1 MHKKGAKLSLVHL
14 FGFSKINRNYIQKG
28 REIRRNMKRM
38 KKVLSIVLSLAM
50 ILTSITVYNTKTAKA
65 DGADASSIE
74 NFTYTINTDSTITAK
89 WTHCDNTVY
98 KEYVYIYSKDTAEEI
113 NAETT
118 FGTQSEFDAVSTEVG
133 GWCWNR
139 QDKGVENEANKI
151 YKNKGENVKTKDGGK
166 WVIVV
171 VRKNRESG
179 NTVAFYKSEAI
190 ETAKYVNT
198 DLNLKVERY
207 EKNVAYLKWSPI
219 DEAAKYEVYNADT
232 NELLA
237 TKKATDDWVD
247 IKIEYG
253 TKYNFLVKA
262 FDANGDKIEI
272 TNNET
277 TAYQANTNMSLAVS
291 HNGNVAKLTWTE
303 ITNVSKYKVYDG
315 DDEIAELDA
324 NVKEYVMSDLVENVE
339 HNITIKAFDE
349 AGNEITIT
357 NNTKTVVYSTTSKA
371 PTEHTKA
378 DFSNSLWTTLSTK
391 AGTVDNTYSINSDNT
406 LSTGVWYGIYAPH
419 SKAAYHVER
428 TACILSDD
436 AASFTFQQRNVTSAW
451 INGNEYANPSNALNC
466 QGDCTEISTEYL
478 NAGINVITLV
488 LSDGTYI
495 TFGIKVAEPLGVD
508 ATAEATQD
516 TIDPSTVTEWKKM
529 NGTTANGSKVYK
541 DSSVTT
547 STNGGLDGCYEAG
560 KMPNWNLTEII
571 KAKDVFGVVC
581 GGTDTVIIDG
591 VEYINAKDVR
601 STKVYIGND
610 CIYLDSTLL
619 DAPAGET
626 QYHMITLTG
635 GTALTFILKVVGP
648 EKKNEYTVTVDNEA
662 TTVEEGENNYT
673 FGSAEYGYFDVNNKV
688 IYKSGTTITVTK
700 NMEFT
705 SINTLSIEATKGVGI
720 RFADPSGLRFKATIT
735 TDNKTALNSD
745 AITEGFLI
753 TTNDIYTENGFNGK
767 VLTVENKPED
777 GKKWFK
783 DEEGT
788 YCGSVVN
795 IVDYTR
801 KFVAKA
807 YVTINYVNAD
817 AVTLESDVVGYKS
830 ISGVANY
837 IIDNGFIDKYDEKA
851 QALINKF
858 AGK

>member
-1 MHKKGAKLSLVHL
+1 
-14 FGFSKINRNYIQKG
+14 
-28 REIRRNMKRM
+28 MKRM

-478 NAGINVITLV
+478 NA
-488 LSDGTYI
+488 
-495 TFGIKVAEPLGVD
+495 E
-508 ATAEATQD
+508 
-516 TIDPSTVTEWKKM
+516 
-529 NGTTANGSKVYK
+529 
-541 DSSVTT
+541 
-547 STNGGLDGCYEAG
+547 
-560 KMPNWNLTEII
+560 
-571 KAKDVFGVVC
+571 
-581 GGTDTVIIDG
+581 
-591 VEYINAKDVR
+591 
-601 STKVYIGND
+601 
-610 CIYLDSTLL
+610 
-619 DAPAGET
+619 
-626 QYHMITLTG
+626 
-635 GTALTFILKVVGP
+635 
-648 EKKNEYTVTVDNEA
+648 
-662 TTVEEGENNYT
+662 
-673 FGSAEYGYFDVNNKV
+673 
-688 IYKSGTTITVTK
+688 
-700 NMEFT
+700 
-705 SINTLSIEATKGVGI
+705 
-720 RFADPSGLRFKATIT
+720 
-735 TDNKTALNSD
+735 
-745 AITEGFLI
+745 
-753 TTNDIYTENGFNGK
+753 
-767 VLTVENKPED
+767 
-777 GKKWFK
+777 
-783 DEEGT
+783 
-788 YCGSVVN
+788 
-795 IVDYTR
+795 
-801 KFVAKA
+801 
-807 YVTINYVNAD
+807 
-817 AVTLESDVVGYKS
+817 
-830 ISGVANY
+830 
-837 IIDNGFIDKYDEKA
+837 
-851 QALINKF
+851 
-858 AGK
+858 

>member
-14 FGFSKINRNYIQKG
+14 FGLTKINRNYIQKG

-65 DGADASSIE
+65 DDADSATPVGVEVTASVV
-74 NFTYTINTDSTITAK
+74 NNM
-89 WTHCDNTVY
+89 
-98 KEYVYIYSKDTAEEI
+98 I
-113 NAETT
+113 NASWS
-118 FGTQSEFDAVSTEVG
+118 QPDVEFASLAYFINYADDNIKLDSAHWAKAAN
-133 GWCWNR
+133 GWCWTAVNPTEKR
-139 QDKGVENEANKI
+139 TEISSVTKSNDNSIKVLEGGTFVITVQYLDAEG
-151 YKNKGENVKTKDGGK
+151 NV
-166 WVIVV
+166 
-171 VRKNRESG
+171 
-179 NTVAFYKSEAI
+179 VATGISNAVTTEKL
-190 ETAKYVNT
+190 TNT

-207 EKNVAYLKWSPI
+207 ETGKAYLGWSI
-219 DEAAKYEVYNADT
+219 IGGAEKYEVYNADT
-232 NELLA
+232 NELMKTA
-237 TKKATDDWVD
+237 NNGTDKWTDVA
-247 IKIEYG
+247 IKQG
-253 TKYNFLVKA
+253 VTYNLVVKA
-262 FDANGDKIEI
+262 IDENGEEIAI
-272 TNNET
+272 TNNTT

-291 HNGNVAKLTWTE
+291 YNGNVATLKWTE

-419 SKAAYHVER
+419 SKAAYHGER

-547 STNGGLDGCYEAG
+547 STNGSLDGCYEAG

-571 KAKDVFGVVC
+571 KAKDVFGVVR

-610 CIYLDSTLL
+610 CIYVDSTLL

-648 EKKNEYTVTVDNEA
+648 EKKNEYTVTVDNKA

-673 FGSAEYGYFDVNNKV
+673 FGSAEYGYFDVNNNV
-688 IYKSGTTITVTK
+688 IYKSGTTITVTE
-700 NMEFT
+700 NMKFT
-705 SINTLSIEATKGVGI
+705 SINTLSIKATKGVGI

-777 GKKWFK
+777 GKKWFNN
-783 DEEGT
+783 EEGT

>member
-1 MHKKGAKLSLVHL
+1 
-14 FGFSKINRNYIQKG
+14 
-28 REIRRNMKRM
+28 MKRM

-65 DGADASSIE
+65 DDADSATPVGVEVTASAV
-74 NFTYTINTDSTITAK
+74 NNMINVSWSQPDVEFASLAYFINYADDNIKLDSAHWAK
-89 WTHCDNTVY
+89 AAN
-98 KEYVYIYSKDTAEEI
+98 
-113 NAETT
+113 
-118 FGTQSEFDAVSTEVG
+118 
-133 GWCWNR
+133 GWCWTAVNPTEKR
-139 QDKGVENEANKI
+139 TEISSITKSNDNSIKVLEGGTFVITVQYLDAEG
-151 YKNKGENVKTKDGGK
+151 NV
-166 WVIVV
+166 
-171 VRKNRESG
+171 
-179 NTVAFYKSEAI
+179 VATGTSNAVTTEKL
-190 ETAKYVNT
+190 TNT

-207 EKNVAYLKWSPI
+207 ETGKAYLGWSI
-219 DEAAKYEVYNADT
+219 IGGAEKYEVYNADT
-232 NELLA
+232 NELMK
-237 TKKATDDWVD
+237 TVNNGTDKWTDVA
-247 IKIEYG
+247 IKQG
-253 TKYNFLVKA
+253 VTYNLVVKA
-262 FDANGDKIEI
+262 IDENGEKIAI
-272 TNNET
+272 TNNTT

-291 HNGNVAKLTWTE
+291 YNGNVATLTWTK

-339 HNITIKAFDE
+339 HNITIKAVDE

-419 SKAAYHVER
+419 SKAAYHGER

-495 TFGIKVAEPLGVD
+495 TFGIKVVEPLGVD

-516 TIDPSTVTEWKKM
+516 TIDPSTVTEWKQM

-541 DSSVTT
+541 DSTVTT
-547 STNGGLDGCYEAG
+547 STDGGFDGCYAANSSP
-560 KMPNWNLTEII
+560 KWNISDIMNE
-571 KAKDVFGVVC
+571 KPVFGVVR
-581 GGTDTVIIDG
+581 GNTDSVIIDG
-591 VEYINAKDVR
+591 TEYINAKDAR

-610 CIYLDSTLL
+610 CIYVDSTLL

-673 FGSAEYGYFDVNNKV
+673 FGSAEYGYFDVNNNV
-688 IYKSGTTITVTK
+688 IYKSGTTITVTE

-720 RFADPSGLRFKATIT
+720 RFADSSGLRFKATIT

-753 TTNDIYTENGFNGK
+753 TTNDIYTENRFNGK
-767 VLTVENKPED
+767 VLTVENKPEG
-777 GKKWFK
+777 GKKWFN

-817 AVTLESDVVGYKS
+817 AETLESDVVGYKS

-837 IIDNGFIDKYDEKA
+837 IIDSGFIGNYDEKA

>member
-1 MHKKGAKLSLVHL
+1 M
-14 FGFSKINRNYIQKG
+14 
-28 REIRRNMKRM
+28 
-38 KKVLSIVLSLAM
+38 
-50 ILTSITVYNTKTAKA
+50 KTANN
-65 DGADASSIE
+65 G
-74 NFTYTINTDSTITAK
+74 TDK
-89 WTHCDNTVY
+89 WTDVAIKQGVTYNLVV
-98 KEYVYIYSKDTAEEI
+98 KAIDENGEEI
-113 NAETT
+113 A
-118 FGTQSEFDAVSTEVG
+118 
-133 GWCWNR
+133 
-139 QDKGVENEANKI
+139 
-151 YKNKGENVKTKDGGK
+151 
-166 WVIVV
+166 
-171 VRKNRESG
+171 
-179 NTVAFYKSEAI
+179 
-190 ETAKYVNT
+190 
-198 DLNLKVERY
+198 
-207 EKNVAYLKWSPI
+207 
-219 DEAAKYEVYNADT
+219 
-232 NELLA
+232 
-237 TKKATDDWVD
+237 
-247 IKIEYG
+247 
-253 TKYNFLVKA
+253 
-262 FDANGDKIEI
+262 I
-272 TNNET
+272 TNNTT

-291 HNGNVAKLTWTE
+291 YNGNVATLKWTE

-419 SKAAYHVER
+419 SKAAYHGER

-547 STNGGLDGCYEAG
+547 STNGSLDGCYEAG

-571 KAKDVFGVVC
+571 KAKDVFGVVR

-610 CIYLDSTLL
+610 CIYVDSTLL

-648 EKKNEYTVTVDNEA
+648 EKKNEYTVTVDNKA

-673 FGSAEYGYFDVNNKV
+673 FGSAEYGYFDVNNNV
-688 IYKSGTTITVTK
+688 IYKSGTTITVTE
-700 NMEFT
+700 NMKFT
-705 SINTLSIEATKGVGI
+705 SINTLSIKATKGVGI

-777 GKKWFK
+777 GKKWFNN
-783 DEEGT
+783 EEGT

>member
-1 MHKKGAKLSLVHL
+1 
-14 FGFSKINRNYIQKG
+14 
-28 REIRRNMKRM
+28 M

-50 ILTSITVYNTKTAKA
+50 ILTSITVYNTKTTKADDADSATPVGVEVTASVVNNMINVSWSQPDVEFASLAYFINYADNNIKLDSAHWAKA
-65 DGADASSIE
+65 A
-74 NFTYTINTDSTITAK
+74 N
-89 WTHCDNTVY
+89 
-98 KEYVYIYSKDTAEEI
+98 
-113 NAETT
+113 
-118 FGTQSEFDAVSTEVG
+118 
-133 GWCWNR
+133 GWCWTAVNPTEKR
-139 QDKGVENEANKI
+139 TEISSITKSNDNSIKVLEGGTFVITVQYLDAEG
-151 YKNKGENVKTKDGGK
+151 NV
-166 WVIVV
+166 
-171 VRKNRESG
+171 
-179 NTVAFYKSEAI
+179 VATGTSNAVTTEKL
-190 ETAKYVNT
+190 TNT

-207 EKNVAYLKWSPI
+207 ETGKAYLGWSI
-219 DEAAKYEVYNADT
+219 IGGAEKYEVYNADT
-232 NELLA
+232 NELMK
-237 TKKATDDWVD
+237 TVNNGTDKWTDVA
-247 IKIEYG
+247 IKQG
-253 TKYNFLVKA
+253 VTYNLVVKA
-262 FDANGDKIEI
+262 IDENGEKIAI
-272 TNNET
+272 TNNTT

-291 HNGNVAKLTWTE
+291 YNGNVATLTWTK

-419 SKAAYHVER
+419 SKAAYHGER

-495 TFGIKVAEPLGVD
+495 NFGIKVAEPLGVD

-516 TIDPSTVTEWKKM
+516 TIDPSTVTEWKQM

-541 DSSVTT
+541 DSTVTT
-547 STNGGLDGCYEAG
+547 STDGGFDGCYAANSSP
-560 KMPNWNLTEII
+560 KWNISDIMNE
-571 KAKDVFGVVC
+571 KPVFGVVR
-581 GGTDTVIIDG
+581 GNTDRVIIDG
-591 VEYINAKDVR
+591 TEYINAKDAR

-610 CIYLDSTLL
+610 CIYVDSTLL

-673 FGSAEYGYFDVNNKV
+673 FGSAEYGYFDVNNNV
-688 IYKSGTTITVTK
+688 IYKSGTTITVTE

-720 RFADPSGLRFKATIT
+720 RFADSSGLRFKATIT

-753 TTNDIYTENGFNGK
+753 TTNDIYTENRFNGK

-777 GKKWFK
+777 GKKWFN

-817 AVTLESDVVGYKS
+817 AETLESDVVGYKS

-837 IIDNGFIDKYDEKA
+837 IIDNGFIGNYDEKA

>member
-14 FGFSKINRNYIQKG
+14 FGLSKINRNYIQKG

-529 NGTTANGSKVYK
+529 NVTTANGSKVYK

-571 KAKDVFGVVC
+571 KAKDVFGVVR

>member
-1 MHKKGAKLSLVHL
+1 
-14 FGFSKINRNYIQKG
+14 
-28 REIRRNMKRM
+28 MKRM

-65 DGADASSIE
+65 DDADSATPVGVEVTASVV
-74 NFTYTINTDSTITAK
+74 NNM
-89 WTHCDNTVY
+89 
-98 KEYVYIYSKDTAEEI
+98 I
-113 NAETT
+113 NASWS
-118 FGTQSEFDAVSTEVG
+118 QPDVEFASLAYFINYADDNIKLDSAHWAKAAN
-133 GWCWNR
+133 GWCWTAVNPTEKR
-139 QDKGVENEANKI
+139 TEISSVTKSNDNSIKVLEGGTFVITVQYLDAEG
-151 YKNKGENVKTKDGGK
+151 NV
-166 WVIVV
+166 
-171 VRKNRESG
+171 
-179 NTVAFYKSEAI
+179 VATGISNAVTTEKL
-190 ETAKYVNT
+190 TNT

-207 EKNVAYLKWSPI
+207 ETGKAYLGWSI
-219 DEAAKYEVYNADT
+219 IGGAEKYEVYNADT
-232 NELLA
+232 NELMKTA
-237 TKKATDDWVD
+237 NNGTDKWTDVA
-247 IKIEYG
+247 IKQG
-253 TKYNFLVKA
+253 VTYNLVVKA
-262 FDANGDKIEI
+262 IDENGEEIAI
-272 TNNET
+272 TNNTT

-291 HNGNVAKLTWTE
+291 YNGNVATLKWTE

-419 SKAAYHVER
+419 SKAAYHGER

-547 STNGGLDGCYEAG
+547 STNGSLDGCYEAG

-571 KAKDVFGVVC
+571 KAKDVFGVVR

-610 CIYLDSTLL
+610 CIYVDSTLL
-619 DAPAGET
+619 DAPAGEK

-648 EKKNEYTVTVDNEA
+648 EKKNEYTVTVDNKA

-673 FGSAEYGYFDVNNKV
+673 FGSAEYGYFDVNNNV
-688 IYKSGTTITVTK
+688 IYKSGTTITVTE
-700 NMEFT
+700 NMKFT
-705 SINTLSIEATKGVGI
+705 SINTLSIKATKGVGI

-777 GKKWFK
+777 GKKWFNN
-783 DEEGT
+783 EEGT

>member
-1 MHKKGAKLSLVHL
+1 
-14 FGFSKINRNYIQKG
+14 
-28 REIRRNMKRM
+28 MKRM

-65 DGADASSIE
+65 DDADSATPVGVEVTASVV
-74 NFTYTINTDSTITAK
+74 NNM
-89 WTHCDNTVY
+89 
-98 KEYVYIYSKDTAEEI
+98 I
-113 NAETT
+113 NASWS
-118 FGTQSEFDAVSTEVG
+118 QPDVEFASLAYFINYADDNIKLDSAHWAKAAN
-133 GWCWNR
+133 GWCWTAVNPTEKR
-139 QDKGVENEANKI
+139 TEISSVTKSNDNSIKVLKGGTFVITVQYLDAE
-151 YKNKGENVKTKDGGK
+151 GNV
-166 WVIVV
+166 
-171 VRKNRESG
+171 
-179 NTVAFYKSEAI
+179 VATGTSNAVTTEKL
-190 ETAKYVNT
+190 TNT

-207 EKNVAYLKWSPI
+207 ETGKAYLGWSI
-219 DEAAKYEVYNADT
+219 IGGAEKYEVYNADT
-232 NELLA
+232 NELMKTA
-237 TKKATDDWVD
+237 NNGTDKWTDVA
-247 IKIEYG
+247 IKQG
-253 TKYNFLVKA
+253 VTYNLVVKA
-262 FDANGDKIEI
+262 IDENGEEIAI
-272 TNNET
+272 TNNTT
-277 TAYQANTNMSLAVS
+277 TAYQANKNMSLAVS
-291 HNGNVAKLTWTE
+291 YNGNVATLKWTE

-419 SKAAYHVER
+419 SKAAYHGER

-547 STNGGLDGCYEAG
+547 STNGSLDGCYEAG

-571 KAKDVFGVVC
+571 KAKDVFGVVR

-777 GKKWFK
+777 GKKWFN

-807 YVTINYVNAD
+807 YVTINYVNDD
-817 AVTLESDVVGYKS
+817 AETLESDVVGYKS

-837 IIDNGFIDKYDEKA
+837 IIDNGFIGNYDEKA

>member
-14 FGFSKINRNYIQKG
+14 FGLFKINRNYIQKG

-65 DGADASSIE
+65 DDADSATPVGVEVTASVV
-74 NFTYTINTDSTITAK
+74 NNM
-89 WTHCDNTVY
+89 
-98 KEYVYIYSKDTAEEI
+98 I
-113 NAETT
+113 NASWS
-118 FGTQSEFDAVSTEVG
+118 QPDVEFASLAYFINYADDNIKLDSAHWAKAAN
-133 GWCWNR
+133 GWCWTAVNPTEKR
-139 QDKGVENEANKI
+139 TEISSVTKSNDNSIKVLEGGTFVITVQYLDAEG
-151 YKNKGENVKTKDGGK
+151 NV
-166 WVIVV
+166 
-171 VRKNRESG
+171 
-179 NTVAFYKSEAI
+179 VATGISNAVTTEKL
-190 ETAKYVNT
+190 TNT

-207 EKNVAYLKWSPI
+207 ETGKAYLGWSI
-219 DEAAKYEVYNADT
+219 IGGAEKYEVYNADT
-232 NELLA
+232 NELMKTA
-237 TKKATDDWVD
+237 NNGTDKWTDVA
-247 IKIEYG
+247 IKQG
-253 TKYNFLVKA
+253 VTYNLVVKA
-262 FDANGDKIEI
+262 IDENGEEIAI
-272 TNNET
+272 TNNTT

-291 HNGNVAKLTWTE
+291 YNGNVATLKWTE

-419 SKAAYHVER
+419 SKAAYHGER

-547 STNGGLDGCYEAG
+547 STNGSLDGCYEAG

-571 KAKDVFGVVC
+571 KAKDVFGVVR

-777 GKKWFK
+777 GKKWFN

-807 YVTINYVNAD
+807 YVTINYVNDD
-817 AVTLESDVVGYKS
+817 AETLESDVVGYKS

-837 IIDNGFIDKYDEKA
+837 IIDNGFIGNYDEKA

>member
-1 MHKKGAKLSLVHL
+1 
-14 FGFSKINRNYIQKG
+14 
-28 REIRRNMKRM
+28 MKRM

-65 DGADASSIE
+65 DDADSATPVGVEVTASVV
-74 NFTYTINTDSTITAK
+74 NNM
-89 WTHCDNTVY
+89 
-98 KEYVYIYSKDTAEEI
+98 I
-113 NAETT
+113 NASWS
-118 FGTQSEFDAVSTEVG
+118 QPDVEFASLAYFINYADDNIKLDSAHWAKAAN
-133 GWCWNR
+133 GWCWTAVNPTEKR
-139 QDKGVENEANKI
+139 TEISSVTKSNDNSIKVLKGGTFVITVQYLDAE
-151 YKNKGENVKTKDGGK
+151 GNV
-166 WVIVV
+166 
-171 VRKNRESG
+171 
-179 NTVAFYKSEAI
+179 VATGTSNAVTTEKL
-190 ETAKYVNT
+190 TNT

-207 EKNVAYLKWSPI
+207 ETGKAYLGWSI
-219 DEAAKYEVYNADT
+219 IGGAEKYEVYNADT
-232 NELLA
+232 NELMKTA
-237 TKKATDDWVD
+237 NNGTDKWTDVA
-247 IKIEYG
+247 IKQG
-253 TKYNFLVKA
+253 VTYNLVVKA
-262 FDANGDKIEI
+262 IDENGEEIAI
-272 TNNET
+272 TNNTT
-277 TAYQANTNMSLAVS
+277 TAYQANKNMSLAVS
-291 HNGNVAKLTWTE
+291 YNGNVATLKWTE

-391 AGTVDNTYSINSDNT
+391 AGNVDNTYSINSDNT

-419 SKAAYHVER
+419 SKAAYHGER

-541 DSSVTT
+541 DSTVTT
-547 STNGGLDGCYEAG
+547 SANGGLDGCYEAG

-571 KAKDVFGVVC
+571 KAKDVFGVVR

-753 TTNDIYTENGFNGK
+753 TTNDIYTENRFNGK

-807 YVTINYVNAD
+807 YVTINYVNAAD
-817 AVTLESDVVGYKS
+817 AETLESDVVGYKS

-837 IIDNGFIDKYDEKA
+837 IIDKDFIGSYDEKA

>member
-65 DGADASSIE
+65 DDADSATPVGVEVTASVV
-74 NFTYTINTDSTITAK
+74 NNM
-89 WTHCDNTVY
+89 
-98 KEYVYIYSKDTAEEI
+98 I
-113 NAETT
+113 NASWS
-118 FGTQSEFDAVSTEVG
+118 QPDVEFASLAYFINYADDNIKLDSAHWAKAAN
-133 GWCWNR
+133 GWCWTAVNPTEKR
-139 QDKGVENEANKI
+139 TEISSVTKSNDNSIKVLEGGTFVITVQYLDAEG
-151 YKNKGENVKTKDGGK
+151 NV
-166 WVIVV
+166 
-171 VRKNRESG
+171 
-179 NTVAFYKSEAI
+179 VATGTSNAVTTEKL
-190 ETAKYVNT
+190 TNT

-207 EKNVAYLKWSPI
+207 ETGKAYLGWSI
-219 DEAAKYEVYNADT
+219 IGGAEKYEVYNADT
-232 NELLA
+232 NELMKTA
-237 TKKATDDWVD
+237 NNGTDKWTDVA
-247 IKIEYG
+247 IKQG
-253 TKYNFLVKA
+253 VTYNLVVKA
-262 FDANGDKIEI
+262 IDENGEEIAI
-272 TNNET
+272 TNNTT

-291 HNGNVAKLTWTE
+291 YNGNVATLKWTE

-419 SKAAYHVER
+419 SKAAYHGER

-547 STNGGLDGCYEAG
+547 STNGSFDGCYEAG

-571 KAKDVFGVVC
+571 KAKDVFGVVR

-648 EKKNEYTVTVDNEA
+648 EKKNEYTVTVDNKA

-673 FGSAEYGYFDVNNKV
+673 FGSAEYGYFDVNNNV
-688 IYKSGTTITVTK
+688 IYKSGTTITVTE

-753 TTNDIYTENGFNGK
+753 TTNDIYTENRFNGK
-767 VLTVENKPED
+767 VLKVENKPED
-777 GKKWFK
+777 GKKWFN

-817 AVTLESDVVGYKS
+817 AETLESDVVGYKS

-837 IIDNGFIDKYDEKA
+837 IIDNGFIGNYDEKA

>member
-571 KAKDVFGVVC
+571 KAKDVFGVVR

-767 VLTVENKPED
+767 VLTAENKPED

>member
-1 MHKKGAKLSLVHL
+1 
-14 FGFSKINRNYIQKG
+14 
-28 REIRRNMKRM
+28 MKRM

-571 KAKDVFGVVC
+571 KAKDVFGVVR

-662 TTVEEGENNYT
+662 TTAEEGENNYT

>member
-1 MHKKGAKLSLVHL
+1 
-14 FGFSKINRNYIQKG
+14 
-28 REIRRNMKRM
+28 MKRM

-50 ILTSITVYNTKTAKA
+50 ILTSITVYNTKIAKA

-571 KAKDVFGVVC
+571 KAKDVFGVVR

>member
-14 FGFSKINRNYIQKG
+14 FGLFKINRNYIQKG

-65 DGADASSIE
+65 DDADSATPVGVEVTASVV
-74 NFTYTINTDSTITAK
+74 NNM
-89 WTHCDNTVY
+89 
-98 KEYVYIYSKDTAEEI
+98 I
-113 NAETT
+113 NASWS
-118 FGTQSEFDAVSTEVG
+118 QPDVEFASLAYFINYADYNIKLDSAHWAKAAN
-133 GWCWNR
+133 GWCWTAVNPTEKR
-139 QDKGVENEANKI
+139 TEISSVTKSNDNSIKVLEGGTFVITVQYLDAEG
-151 YKNKGENVKTKDGGK
+151 NV
-166 WVIVV
+166 
-171 VRKNRESG
+171 
-179 NTVAFYKSEAI
+179 VATGISNAVTTEKL
-190 ETAKYVNT
+190 TNT

-207 EKNVAYLKWSPI
+207 ETGKAYLGWSI
-219 DEAAKYEVYNADT
+219 IGGAEKYEVYNADT
-232 NELLA
+232 NELMKTA
-237 TKKATDDWVD
+237 NNGTDKWTDVA
-247 IKIEYG
+247 IKQG
-253 TKYNFLVKA
+253 VTYNLVVKA
-262 FDANGDKIEI
+262 IDENGEEIAI
-272 TNNET
+272 TNNTT

-291 HNGNVAKLTWTE
+291 YNGNVATLKWTE

-419 SKAAYHVER
+419 SKAAYHGER

-547 STNGGLDGCYEAG
+547 STNGSLDGCYEAG

-571 KAKDVFGVVC
+571 KAKDVFGVVR

-610 CIYLDSTLL
+610 CIYVDSTLL

-648 EKKNEYTVTVDNEA
+648 EKKNEYTVTVDNKA

-673 FGSAEYGYFDVNNKV
+673 FGSAEYGYFDVNNNV
-688 IYKSGTTITVTK
+688 IYKSGTTITVTE
-700 NMEFT
+700 NMKFT
-705 SINTLSIEATKGVGI
+705 SINTLSIKATKGVGI

-777 GKKWFK
+777 GKKWFNN
-783 DEEGT
+783 EEGT

>member
-14 FGFSKINRNYIQKG
+14 FGLSKINRNYIQKG

-65 DGADASSIE
+65 DDADSATPVGVEVTASVV
-74 NFTYTINTDSTITAK
+74 NNMINVSWSQPDVEFASLAYFINYADNNIKLDSAHWAK
-89 WTHCDNTVY
+89 AAN
-98 KEYVYIYSKDTAEEI
+98 
-113 NAETT
+113 
-118 FGTQSEFDAVSTEVG
+118 
-133 GWCWNR
+133 GWCWTAVNPTEKR
-139 QDKGVENEANKI
+139 TEISSITKSNDNSIKVLEGGTFVITVQYLDAEG
-151 YKNKGENVKTKDGGK
+151 NV
-166 WVIVV
+166 
-171 VRKNRESG
+171 
-179 NTVAFYKSEAI
+179 VATGTSNAVTTEKL
-190 ETAKYVNT
+190 TNT

-207 EKNVAYLKWSPI
+207 ETGKAYLGWSI
-219 DEAAKYEVYNADT
+219 IGGAEKYEVYNADT
-232 NELLA
+232 NELMK
-237 TKKATDDWVD
+237 TVNNGTDKWTDVA
-247 IKIEYG
+247 IKQG
-253 TKYNFLVKA
+253 VTYNLVVKA
-262 FDANGDKIEI
+262 IDENGEKIAI
-272 TNNET
+272 TNNTT
-277 TAYQANTNMSLAVS
+277 TAYQANINMSLAVS
-291 HNGNVAKLTWTE
+291 YNGNVATLTWTK

-419 SKAAYHVER
+419 SKAAYHGER

-495 TFGIKVAEPLGVD
+495 NFGIKVAEPLGVD

-516 TIDPSTVTEWKKM
+516 TIDPSTVTEWKQM

-541 DSSVTT
+541 DSTVTT
-547 STNGGLDGCYEAG
+547 STDGGFDGCYAANSSP
-560 KMPNWNLTEII
+560 KWNISDIMNE
-571 KAKDVFGVVC
+571 KPVFGVVR
-581 GGTDTVIIDG
+581 GNTDSVIIDG
-591 VEYINAKDVR
+591 TEYINAKDAR

-610 CIYLDSTLL
+610 CIYVDSTLL

-673 FGSAEYGYFDVNNKV
+673 FGSAEYGYFDVNNNV
-688 IYKSGTTITVTK
+688 IYKSGTTITVTE

-720 RFADPSGLRFKATIT
+720 RFADSSGLRFKATIT

-753 TTNDIYTENGFNGK
+753 TTNDIYTENRFNGK

-777 GKKWFK
+777 GKKWFN

-817 AVTLESDVVGYKS
+817 AETLESDVVGYKS

-837 IIDNGFIDKYDEKA
+837 IIDNGFIGNYDEKA

>member
-1 MHKKGAKLSLVHL
+1 
-14 FGFSKINRNYIQKG
+14 
-28 REIRRNMKRM
+28 MKRM

-65 DGADASSIE
+65 DDADSATPVGVEVTASVV
-74 NFTYTINTDSTITAK
+74 NNM
-89 WTHCDNTVY
+89 
-98 KEYVYIYSKDTAEEI
+98 I
-113 NAETT
+113 NASWS
-118 FGTQSEFDAVSTEVG
+118 QPDVEFASLAYFINYADDNIKLDSAHWAKAAN
-133 GWCWNR
+133 GWCWTAVNPTEKR
-139 QDKGVENEANKI
+139 TEISSVTKSNDNSIKVLEGGTFVITVQYLDAEG
-151 YKNKGENVKTKDGGK
+151 NV
-166 WVIVV
+166 
-171 VRKNRESG
+171 
-179 NTVAFYKSEAI
+179 VATGTSNAVTTEKL
-190 ETAKYVNT
+190 TNT

-207 EKNVAYLKWSPI
+207 ETGKAYLGWSI
-219 DEAAKYEVYNADT
+219 IGGAEKYEVYNADT
-232 NELLA
+232 NELMKTA
-237 TKKATDDWVD
+237 NNGTDKWTDVA
-247 IKIEYG
+247 IKQG
-253 TKYNFLVKA
+253 VTYNLVVKA
-262 FDANGDKIEI
+262 IDENGEEIAI
-272 TNNET
+272 TNNTT

-291 HNGNVAKLTWTE
+291 YNGNVATLKWTE

-419 SKAAYHVER
+419 SKAAYHGER

-547 STNGGLDGCYEAG
+547 STNGSLDGCYEAG

-571 KAKDVFGVVC
+571 KAKDVFGVVR

-591 VEYINAKDVR
+591 VEYINAKDAR
-601 STKVYIGND
+601 STKVYIGKD
-610 CIYLDSTLL
+610 CIYVDSTLL

-648 EKKNEYTVTVDNEA
+648 EKKNEYTVTVDNKA

-673 FGSAEYGYFDVNNKV
+673 FGSAEYGYFDVNNNV
-688 IYKSGTTITVTK
+688 IYKSGTTITVTE

-753 TTNDIYTENGFNGK
+753 TTNDIYTENRFNGK
-767 VLTVENKPED
+767 VLKVENKPED
-777 GKKWFK
+777 GKKWFN

-817 AVTLESDVVGYKS
+817 AETLESDVVGYKS

-837 IIDNGFIDKYDEKA
+837 IIDNGFIGNYDEKA

>member
-1 MHKKGAKLSLVHL
+1 
-14 FGFSKINRNYIQKG
+14 
-28 REIRRNMKRM
+28 M

-50 ILTSITVYNTKTAKA
+50 ILTSITIYDAKTTKAEDADSATPVGVEVTASVVNNMINVSWSQPDVEFASLAYFINYADDNIKLDSAHWAKA
-65 DGADASSIE
+65 A
-74 NFTYTINTDSTITAK
+74 N
-89 WTHCDNTVY
+89 
-98 KEYVYIYSKDTAEEI
+98 
-113 NAETT
+113 
-118 FGTQSEFDAVSTEVG
+118 
-133 GWCWNR
+133 GWCWTAVNPTEKR
-139 QDKGVENEANKI
+139 TEISSITKSNDNSIKVLEGGTFVITVQYLDAEG
-151 YKNKGENVKTKDGGK
+151 NV
-166 WVIVV
+166 
-171 VRKNRESG
+171 
-179 NTVAFYKSEAI
+179 VATGTSNAVTTEKL
-190 ETAKYVNT
+190 TNT

-207 EKNVAYLKWSPI
+207 ETGKAYLGWSI
-219 DEAAKYEVYNADT
+219 IGGAEKYEVYNADT
-232 NELLA
+232 NELMK
-237 TKKATDDWVD
+237 TVNNGTDKWTDVA
-247 IKIEYG
+247 IKQG
-253 TKYNFLVKA
+253 VTYNLVVKA
-262 FDANGDKIEI
+262 IDENGEKIAI
-272 TNNET
+272 TNNTT

-291 HNGNVAKLTWTE
+291 YNGNVATLTWTK

-419 SKAAYHVER
+419 SKAAYHGER

-516 TIDPSTVTEWKKM
+516 TIDPSTITEWKQM

-541 DSSVTT
+541 DSTVTT
-547 STNGGLDGCYEAG
+547 STDGGFDGCYAANSSP
-560 KMPNWNLTEII
+560 KWNISDIMNE
-571 KAKDVFGVVC
+571 KPVFGVVR
-581 GGTDTVIIDG
+581 GNTDSVIIDG
-591 VEYINAKDVR
+591 TEYINAKDAR

-610 CIYLDSTLL
+610 CIYVDSTLL

-635 GTALTFILKVVGP
+635 GTVLTFILKVVGP

-673 FGSAEYGYFDVNNKV
+673 FGSAEYGYFDVNNNV
-688 IYKSGTTITVTK
+688 IYKSGTTITVTE

-720 RFADPSGLRFKATIT
+720 RFADSSGLRFKATIT

-753 TTNDIYTENGFNGK
+753 TTNDIYTENRFNGK

-777 GKKWFK
+777 GKKWFN
-783 DEEGT
+783 DEEGK

-817 AVTLESDVVGYKS
+817 AETLESDVVGYKS

-837 IIDNGFIDKYDEKA
+837 IIDNGFIGNYDEKA

>member
-14 FGFSKINRNYIQKG
+14 FGLFKINRNYIQKG

-65 DGADASSIE
+65 DDADSATPVGVEVTASVV
-74 NFTYTINTDSTITAK
+74 NNM
-89 WTHCDNTVY
+89 
-98 KEYVYIYSKDTAEEI
+98 I
-113 NAETT
+113 NASWS
-118 FGTQSEFDAVSTEVG
+118 QPDVEFASLAYFINYADDNIKLDSAHWAKAAN
-133 GWCWNR
+133 GWCWTAVNQTEKR
-139 QDKGVENEANKI
+139 TEISSVTKSNDNSIKVLEGGTFVITVQYLDAEG
-151 YKNKGENVKTKDGGK
+151 NV
-166 WVIVV
+166 
-171 VRKNRESG
+171 
-179 NTVAFYKSEAI
+179 VATGISNAVTTEKL
-190 ETAKYVNT
+190 TNT

-207 EKNVAYLKWSPI
+207 ETGKAYLGWSI
-219 DEAAKYEVYNADT
+219 IGGAEKYEVYNADT
-232 NELLA
+232 NELMKTA
-237 TKKATDDWVD
+237 NNGTDKWTDVA
-247 IKIEYG
+247 IKQG
-253 TKYNFLVKA
+253 VTYNLVVKA
-262 FDANGDKIEI
+262 IDENGEEIAI
-272 TNNET
+272 TNNTT

-291 HNGNVAKLTWTE
+291 YNGNVATLKWTE

-419 SKAAYHVER
+419 SKAAYHGER

-547 STNGGLDGCYEAG
+547 STNGSLDGCYEAG

-571 KAKDVFGVVC
+571 KAKDVFGVVR

-610 CIYLDSTLL
+610 CIYVDSTLL

-648 EKKNEYTVTVDNEA
+648 EKKNEYTVTVDNKA

-673 FGSAEYGYFDVNNKV
+673 FGSAEYGYFDVNNNV
-688 IYKSGTTITVTK
+688 IYKSGTTITVTE
-700 NMEFT
+700 NMKFT
-705 SINTLSIEATKGVGI
+705 SINTLSIKATKGVGI

-777 GKKWFK
+777 GKKWFNN
-783 DEEGT
+783 EEGT

>member
-1 MHKKGAKLSLVHL
+1 
-14 FGFSKINRNYIQKG
+14 
-28 REIRRNMKRM
+28 MKRM

-436 AASFTFQQRNVTSAW
+436 AASFIFQQRNVTSAW

-571 KAKDVFGVVC
+571 KAKDVFGVVR

>member
-1 MHKKGAKLSLVHL
+1 
-14 FGFSKINRNYIQKG
+14 
-28 REIRRNMKRM
+28 MKRM

-65 DGADASSIE
+65 DDADSATPVGVEVTASVV
-74 NFTYTINTDSTITAK
+74 NNM
-89 WTHCDNTVY
+89 
-98 KEYVYIYSKDTAEEI
+98 I
-113 NAETT
+113 NASWS
-118 FGTQSEFDAVSTEVG
+118 QPDVEFASLAYFINYADDNIKLDSAHWAKAAN
-133 GWCWNR
+133 GWCWTAVNPTEKR
-139 QDKGVENEANKI
+139 TEISSVTKSNDNSIKVLEGGTFVITVQYLDAEG
-151 YKNKGENVKTKDGGK
+151 NV
-166 WVIVV
+166 
-171 VRKNRESG
+171 
-179 NTVAFYKSEAI
+179 VATGTSNAVTTEKL
-190 ETAKYVNT
+190 TNT

-207 EKNVAYLKWSPI
+207 ETGKAYLGWSI
-219 DEAAKYEVYNADT
+219 IGGAEKYEVYNADT
-232 NELLA
+232 NELMKTA
-237 TKKATDDWVD
+237 NNGTDKWTDVA
-247 IKIEYG
+247 IKQG
-253 TKYNFLVKA
+253 VTYNLVVKA
-262 FDANGDKIEI
+262 IDENGEEIAI
-272 TNNET
+272 TNNT
-277 TAYQANTNMSLAVS
+277 ATAYQANTNMSLAVS
-291 HNGNVAKLTWTE
+291 YNGNVATLKWTE

-419 SKAAYHVER
+419 SKAAYHGER

-488 LSDGTYI
+488 LNDGTYI

-547 STNGGLDGCYEAG
+547 STNGSLDGCYEAG

-571 KAKDVFGVVC
+571 KAKDVFGVVR

-753 TTNDIYTENGFNGK
+753 TTNDIYTENRFNGK

-837 IIDNGFIDKYDEKA
+837 IIDNGFIGNYDEKA

>member
-1 MHKKGAKLSLVHL
+1 MGWSIIGGA
-14 FGFSKINRNYIQKG
+14 
-28 REIRRNMKRM
+28 E
-38 KKVLSIVLSLAM
+38 
-50 ILTSITVYNTKTAKA
+50 
-65 DGADASSIE
+65 
-74 NFTYTINTDSTITAK
+74 
-89 WTHCDNTVY
+89 
-98 KEYVYIYSKDTAEEI
+98 
-113 NAETT
+113 
-118 FGTQSEFDAVSTEVG
+118 
-133 GWCWNR
+133 
-139 QDKGVENEANKI
+139 
-151 YKNKGENVKTKDGGK
+151 
-166 WVIVV
+166 
-171 VRKNRESG
+171 
-179 NTVAFYKSEAI
+179 
-190 ETAKYVNT
+190 
-198 DLNLKVERY
+198 
-207 EKNVAYLKWSPI
+207 
-219 DEAAKYEVYNADT
+219 KYEVYNADT
-232 NELLA
+232 NELMKTA
-237 TKKATDDWVD
+237 NNGTDKWTDVA
-247 IKIEYG
+247 IKQG
-253 TKYNFLVKA
+253 VTYNLVVKA
-262 FDANGDKIEI
+262 IDENGEEIAI
-272 TNNET
+272 TNNTT

-291 HNGNVAKLTWTE
+291 YNGNVATLKWTE

-378 DFSNSLWTTLSTK
+378 DFSNSLWKTLSTK

-419 SKAAYHVER
+419 SKAAYHGER

-547 STNGGLDGCYEAG
+547 STNGSLDGCYEAG

-571 KAKDVFGVVC
+571 KAKDVFGVVR

-591 VEYINAKDVR
+591 VEYINAKDAR

-610 CIYLDSTLL
+610 CVYVDAALL

-673 FGSAEYGYFDVNNKV
+673 FGSAEYGYFDVNNNV
-688 IYKSGTTITVTK
+688 IYKSGTTITVTE
-700 NMEFT
+700 NMKFT
-705 SINTLSIEATKGVGI
+705 SINTLSIKATKGVGI

-777 GKKWFK
+777 GKKWFNN
-783 DEEGT
+783 EEGT

>member
-1 MHKKGAKLSLVHL
+1 
-14 FGFSKINRNYIQKG
+14 
-28 REIRRNMKRM
+28 MKRM

-50 ILTSITVYNTKTAKA
+50 ILTSITIYDAKTTKAEDADSATPVGVEVTASVVNNMINVSWSQPDVEFASLAYFINYADDNIKLDSAHWAKA
-65 DGADASSIE
+65 A
-74 NFTYTINTDSTITAK
+74 N
-89 WTHCDNTVY
+89 
-98 KEYVYIYSKDTAEEI
+98 
-113 NAETT
+113 
-118 FGTQSEFDAVSTEVG
+118 
-133 GWCWNR
+133 GWCWTAVNPTEKR
-139 QDKGVENEANKI
+139 TEISSITKSNDNSIKVLEGSTFVITVQYLDAEG
-151 YKNKGENVKTKDGGK
+151 NV
-166 WVIVV
+166 
-171 VRKNRESG
+171 
-179 NTVAFYKSEAI
+179 VATGTSNAVTTEKL
-190 ETAKYVNT
+190 TNT

-207 EKNVAYLKWSPI
+207 ETGKAYLGWSI
-219 DEAAKYEVYNADT
+219 IGGAEKYEVYNADT
-232 NELLA
+232 NELMK
-237 TKKATDDWVD
+237 TVNNGTDKWTDVA
-247 IKIEYG
+247 IKQG
-253 TKYNFLVKA
+253 VTYNLVVKA
-262 FDANGDKIEI
+262 IDENGEKIAI
-272 TNNET
+272 TNNTT

-291 HNGNVAKLTWTE
+291 YNGNVATLTWTK

-391 AGTVDNTYSINSDNT
+391 AGTVDNTYSINSDNI

-419 SKAAYHVER
+419 SKAAYHGER

-516 TIDPSTVTEWKKM
+516 TIDPSTITEWKQM

-541 DSSVTT
+541 DSTVTT
-547 STNGGLDGCYEAG
+547 STDGGFDGCYAANSSP
-560 KMPNWNLTEII
+560 KWNISDIMNE
-571 KAKDVFGVVC
+571 KPVFGVVR
-581 GGTDTVIIDG
+581 GNTDSVIIDG
-591 VEYINAKDVR
+591 TEYINAKDAR

-610 CIYLDSTLL
+610 CIYVDSTLL

-673 FGSAEYGYFDVNNKV
+673 FGSAEYGYFDVNNNV
-688 IYKSGTTITVTK
+688 IYKSGTTITVTE

-720 RFADPSGLRFKATIT
+720 RFADSSGLRFKATIT

-753 TTNDIYTENGFNGK
+753 TTNDIYTENRFNGK

-777 GKKWFK
+777 GKKWFN

-817 AVTLESDVVGYKS
+817 AETLESDVVGYKS

-837 IIDNGFIDKYDEKA
+837 IIDNGFIGNYDEKA

>member
-571 KAKDVFGVVC
+571 KAKDVFGVVR

-662 TTVEEGENNYT
+662 TTAEEGENNYT

>member
-1 MHKKGAKLSLVHL
+1 
-14 FGFSKINRNYIQKG
+14 
-28 REIRRNMKRM
+28 M

-65 DGADASSIE
+65 DDADSATPVGVEVTASVV
-74 NFTYTINTDSTITAK
+74 NNM
-89 WTHCDNTVY
+89 
-98 KEYVYIYSKDTAEEI
+98 I
-113 NAETT
+113 NASWS
-118 FGTQSEFDAVSTEVG
+118 QPDVEFASLAYFINYADDNIKLDSAHWAKAAN
-133 GWCWNR
+133 GWCWTAVNPTEKR
-139 QDKGVENEANKI
+139 TEISSVTKSNDNSIKVLKGGTFVITVQYLDAE
-151 YKNKGENVKTKDGGK
+151 GNV
-166 WVIVV
+166 
-171 VRKNRESG
+171 
-179 NTVAFYKSEAI
+179 VATGTSNAVTTEKL
-190 ETAKYVNT
+190 TNT

-207 EKNVAYLKWSPI
+207 ETGKAYLGWSI
-219 DEAAKYEVYNADT
+219 IGGAEKYEVYNADT
-232 NELLA
+232 NELMKTA
-237 TKKATDDWVD
+237 NNGTDKWTDVA
-247 IKIEYG
+247 IKQG
-253 TKYNFLVKA
+253 VTYNLVVKA
-262 FDANGDKIEI
+262 IDENGEEIAI
-272 TNNET
+272 TNNTT
-277 TAYQANTNMSLAVS
+277 TAYQANKNMSLAVS
-291 HNGNVAKLTWTE
+291 YNGNVATLKWTE

-419 SKAAYHVER
+419 SKAAYHGER

-547 STNGGLDGCYEAG
+547 STNGSLDGCYEAG

-571 KAKDVFGVVC
+571 KAKDVFGVVR

-777 GKKWFK
+777 GKKWFN

-807 YVTINYVNAD
+807 YVTINYVNDD
-817 AVTLESDVVGYKS
+817 AETLESDVVGYKS

-837 IIDNGFIDKYDEKA
+837 IIDNGFIGNYDEKA

>member
-1 MHKKGAKLSLVHL
+1 
-14 FGFSKINRNYIQKG
+14 
-28 REIRRNMKRM
+28 MKRM

-50 ILTSITVYNTKTAKA
+50 ILTSITVYNTKTTKADDADSATPVGVEVTASVVNNMINVSWSQPDVEFASLAYFINYADNNIKLDSAHWAKA
-65 DGADASSIE
+65 A
-74 NFTYTINTDSTITAK
+74 N
-89 WTHCDNTVY
+89 
-98 KEYVYIYSKDTAEEI
+98 
-113 NAETT
+113 
-118 FGTQSEFDAVSTEVG
+118 
-133 GWCWNR
+133 GWCWTAVNPTEKR
-139 QDKGVENEANKI
+139 TEISSITKSNDNSIKVLEGGTFVITVQYLDAEG
-151 YKNKGENVKTKDGGK
+151 NV
-166 WVIVV
+166 
-171 VRKNRESG
+171 
-179 NTVAFYKSEAI
+179 VATGTSNAVTTEKL
-190 ETAKYVNT
+190 TNT

-207 EKNVAYLKWSPI
+207 ETGKAYLGWSI
-219 DEAAKYEVYNADT
+219 IGGAEKYEVYNADT
-232 NELLA
+232 NELMK
-237 TKKATDDWVD
+237 TVNNGTDKWTDVA
-247 IKIEYG
+247 IKQG
-253 TKYNFLVKA
+253 VTYNLVVKA
-262 FDANGDKIEI
+262 IDENGEKIAI
-272 TNNET
+272 TNNTT

-291 HNGNVAKLTWTE
+291 YNGNVATLTWTK

-419 SKAAYHVER
+419 SKAAYHGER

-495 TFGIKVAEPLGVD
+495 NFGIKVAEPLGVD

-516 TIDPSTVTEWKKM
+516 TIDPSTVTEWKQM

-541 DSSVTT
+541 DSTVTT
-547 STNGGLDGCYEAG
+547 STDGGFDGCYAANSSP
-560 KMPNWNLTEII
+560 KWNISDIMNE
-571 KAKDVFGVVC
+571 KHVFGVVR
-581 GGTDTVIIDG
+581 GNTDSVIIDG
-591 VEYINAKDVR
+591 TEYINAKDAR

-610 CIYLDSTLL
+610 CIYVDSTLL

-673 FGSAEYGYFDVNNKV
+673 FGSAEYGYFDVNNNV
-688 IYKSGTTITVTK
+688 IYKSGTTITVTE

-720 RFADPSGLRFKATIT
+720 RFADSSGLRFKATIT

-753 TTNDIYTENGFNGK
+753 TTNDIYTENRFNGK

-777 GKKWFK
+777 GKKWFN

-817 AVTLESDVVGYKS
+817 AETLESDVVGYKS

-837 IIDNGFIDKYDEKA
+837 IIDNGFIGNYDEKA

>member
-1 MHKKGAKLSLVHL
+1 M
-14 FGFSKINRNYIQKG
+14 
-28 REIRRNMKRM
+28 
-38 KKVLSIVLSLAM
+38 
-50 ILTSITVYNTKTAKA
+50 
-65 DGADASSIE
+65 
-74 NFTYTINTDSTITAK
+74 
-89 WTHCDNTVY
+89 
-98 KEYVYIYSKDTAEEI
+98 
-113 NAETT
+113 
-118 FGTQSEFDAVSTEVG
+118 
-133 GWCWNR
+133 
-139 QDKGVENEANKI
+139 
-151 YKNKGENVKTKDGGK
+151 
-166 WVIVV
+166 
-171 VRKNRESG
+171 
-179 NTVAFYKSEAI
+179 
-190 ETAKYVNT
+190 
-198 DLNLKVERY
+198 
-207 EKNVAYLKWSPI
+207 
-219 DEAAKYEVYNADT
+219 YNADT

-303 ITNVSKYKVYDG
+303 ITNVSKYIVYDG

-571 KAKDVFGVVC
+571 KAKDVFGVVR

>member
-1 MHKKGAKLSLVHL
+1 
-14 FGFSKINRNYIQKG
+14 
-28 REIRRNMKRM
+28 MKRM
-38 KKVLSIVLSLAM
+38 KKVLSIVLSLTM

-65 DGADASSIE
+65 DDGDSATPVGVEVTASVV
-74 NFTYTINTDSTITAK
+74 NNM
-89 WTHCDNTVY
+89 
-98 KEYVYIYSKDTAEEI
+98 I
-113 NAETT
+113 NASWS
-118 FGTQSEFDAVSTEVG
+118 QPDVEFASLAYFINYADDNIKLDSAHWAKAAN
-133 GWCWNR
+133 GWCWTAVNPTEKR
-139 QDKGVENEANKI
+139 TEISSVTKSNDNSIKVLEGGTFVITVQYLDVE
-151 YKNKGENVKTKDGGK
+151 GNV
-166 WVIVV
+166 
-171 VRKNRESG
+171 
-179 NTVAFYKSEAI
+179 VATGISNAVTTEKL
-190 ETAKYVNT
+190 TNT

-207 EKNVAYLKWSPI
+207 ETGKAYLGWSI
-219 DEAAKYEVYNADT
+219 IGGAEKYEVYNADT
-232 NELLA
+232 NELMKTA
-237 TKKATDDWVD
+237 NNGTDKWTDVA
-247 IKIEYG
+247 IKQG
-253 TKYNFLVKA
+253 VTYNLVVKA
-262 FDANGDKIEI
+262 IDENGEEIAI
-272 TNNET
+272 TNNTT

-291 HNGNVAKLTWTE
+291 YNGNVATLKWTE

-419 SKAAYHVER
+419 SKAAYHGER

-547 STNGGLDGCYEAG
+547 STNGSLDGCYEAG

-571 KAKDVFGVVC
+571 KAKDVFGVVR

-610 CIYLDSTLL
+610 CIYVDSTLL

-648 EKKNEYTVTVDNEA
+648 EKKNEYTVTVDNKA

-673 FGSAEYGYFDVNNKV
+673 FGSAEYGYFDVNNNV
-688 IYKSGTTITVTK
+688 IYKSGTTITVTE
-700 NMEFT
+700 NMKFT
-705 SINTLSIEATKGVGI
+705 SINTLSIKATKGVGI

-777 GKKWFK
+777 GKKWFNN
-783 DEEGT
+783 EEGT

>member
-1 MHKKGAKLSLVHL
+1 MGWSIIGGA
-14 FGFSKINRNYIQKG
+14 
-28 REIRRNMKRM
+28 E
-38 KKVLSIVLSLAM
+38 
-50 ILTSITVYNTKTAKA
+50 
-65 DGADASSIE
+65 
-74 NFTYTINTDSTITAK
+74 
-89 WTHCDNTVY
+89 
-98 KEYVYIYSKDTAEEI
+98 
-113 NAETT
+113 
-118 FGTQSEFDAVSTEVG
+118 
-133 GWCWNR
+133 
-139 QDKGVENEANKI
+139 
-151 YKNKGENVKTKDGGK
+151 
-166 WVIVV
+166 
-171 VRKNRESG
+171 
-179 NTVAFYKSEAI
+179 
-190 ETAKYVNT
+190 
-198 DLNLKVERY
+198 
-207 EKNVAYLKWSPI
+207 
-219 DEAAKYEVYNADT
+219 KYEVYNADT
-232 NELLA
+232 NELMKTA
-237 TKKATDDWVD
+237 NNGTDKWTDVA
-247 IKIEYG
+247 IKQG
-253 TKYNFLVKA
+253 VTYNLVVKA
-262 FDANGDKIEI
+262 IDENGEEIAI
-272 TNNET
+272 TNNTT

-291 HNGNVAKLTWTE
+291 YNGNVATLKWTE

-419 SKAAYHVER
+419 SKAAYHGER

-547 STNGGLDGCYEAG
+547 STNGSLDGCYEAG

-571 KAKDVFGVVC
+571 KAKDVFGVVR

-610 CIYLDSTLL
+610 CIYVDSTLL

-648 EKKNEYTVTVDNEA
+648 EKKNEYTVTVDNKA

-673 FGSAEYGYFDVNNKV
+673 FGSAEYGYFDVNNNV
-688 IYKSGTTITVTK
+688 IYKSGTTITVTE
-700 NMEFT
+700 NMKFT
-705 SINTLSIEATKGVGI
+705 SINTLSIKATKGVGI

-777 GKKWFK
+777 GKKWFNN
-783 DEEGT
+783 EEGT

>member
-1 MHKKGAKLSLVHL
+1 M
-14 FGFSKINRNYIQKG
+14 INASWSQPDV
-28 REIRRNMKRM
+28 EFA
-38 KKVLSIVLSLAM
+38 SLAYF
-50 ILTSITVYNTKTAKA
+50 INYADDNIKLDSANWAKA
-65 DGADASSIE
+65 A
-74 NFTYTINTDSTITAK
+74 N
-89 WTHCDNTVY
+89 
-98 KEYVYIYSKDTAEEI
+98 
-113 NAETT
+113 
-118 FGTQSEFDAVSTEVG
+118 
-133 GWCWNR
+133 GWCWTAVNPTEKR
-139 QDKGVENEANKI
+139 TEISSVTKSNDNSIKVLEGGTFVITVQYLDAEG
-151 YKNKGENVKTKDGGK
+151 NV
-166 WVIVV
+166 
-171 VRKNRESG
+171 
-179 NTVAFYKSEAI
+179 VATGTSNAVTTEKL
-190 ETAKYVNT
+190 TNT

-207 EKNVAYLKWSPI
+207 ETGKAYLGWSI
-219 DEAAKYEVYNADT
+219 IGGAEKYEVYNADT
-232 NELLA
+232 NELMKTA
-237 TKKATDDWVD
+237 NNGTDKWTDVA
-247 IKIEYG
+247 IKQG
-253 TKYNFLVKA
+253 VTYNLVVKA
-262 FDANGDKIEI
+262 IDENGEEIAI
-272 TNNET
+272 TNNT
-277 TAYQANTNMSLAVS
+277 ATAYQANTNMSLAVS
-291 HNGNVAKLTWTE
+291 YNGNVATLKWTE

-419 SKAAYHVER
+419 SKAAYHGER

-547 STNGGLDGCYEAG
+547 STNGSLDGCYEAG

-571 KAKDVFGVVC
+571 KAKDVFGVVR

-673 FGSAEYGYFDVNNKV
+673 FGSAEYGYFDVNNNV
-688 IYKSGTTITVTK
+688 IYKSGTTITVTE
-700 NMEFT
+700 NMKFT
-705 SINTLSIEATKGVGI
+705 SINTLSIKATKGVGI

-777 GKKWFK
+777 GKKWFN

-807 YVTINYVNAD
+807 YVTINYVNDD
-817 AVTLESDVVGYKS
+817 AETLESDVVGYKS

-837 IIDNGFIDKYDEKA
+837 IIDNGFIGNYDEKA

>member
-65 DGADASSIE
+65 DDADSATPVGVEVTASVV
-74 NFTYTINTDSTITAK
+74 NNM
-89 WTHCDNTVY
+89 
-98 KEYVYIYSKDTAEEI
+98 I
-113 NAETT
+113 NASWS
-118 FGTQSEFDAVSTEVG
+118 QPDVEFASLAYFINYADDNIKLDSANWAKAAN
-133 GWCWNR
+133 GWCWTAVNPTEKR
-139 QDKGVENEANKI
+139 TEISSVTKSNDNSIKVLEGGTFVITVQYLDAEG
-151 YKNKGENVKTKDGGK
+151 NV
-166 WVIVV
+166 
-171 VRKNRESG
+171 
-179 NTVAFYKSEAI
+179 VATGTSNAVTTEKL
-190 ETAKYVNT
+190 TNT

-207 EKNVAYLKWSPI
+207 ETGKAYLGWSI
-219 DEAAKYEVYNADT
+219 IGGAEKYEVYNADT
-232 NELLA
+232 NELMKTA
-237 TKKATDDWVD
+237 NNGTDKWTDVA
-247 IKIEYG
+247 IKQG
-253 TKYNFLVKA
+253 VTYNLVVKA
-262 FDANGDKIEI
+262 IDENGEEIAI
-272 TNNET
+272 TNNT
-277 TAYQANTNMSLAVS
+277 ATAYQANTNMSLAVS
-291 HNGNVAKLTWTE
+291 YNGNVATLKWTE

-419 SKAAYHVER
+419 SKAAYHGER

-547 STNGGLDGCYEAG
+547 STNGSLDGCYEAG

-571 KAKDVFGVVC
+571 KAKDVFGVVR

-673 FGSAEYGYFDVNNKV
+673 FGSAEYGYFDVNNNV
-688 IYKSGTTITVTK
+688 IYKSGTTITVTE
-700 NMEFT
+700 NMKFT
-705 SINTLSIEATKGVGI
+705 SINTLSIKATKGVGI

-777 GKKWFK
+777 GKKWFN

-807 YVTINYVNAD
+807 YVTINYVNDD
-817 AVTLESDVVGYKS
+817 AETLESDVVGYKS

-837 IIDNGFIDKYDEKA
+837 IIDNGFIGNYDEKA

>member
-571 KAKDVFGVVC
+571 KAKDVFGVVR

-688 IYKSGTTITVTK
+688 IYKSGTTITVTE

>member
-1 MHKKGAKLSLVHL
+1 
-14 FGFSKINRNYIQKG
+14 
-28 REIRRNMKRM
+28 MKRM

-74 NFTYTINTDSTITAK
+74 NITYTINTDSTITAK

-571 KAKDVFGVVC
+571 KAKDVFGVVR